1 MKKNSGK
8 IKNKLNDMVSGLKLT
23 KKKFNSVELFLVVI
37 MALILGVLTGELIF
51 DGKSTSSNELM
62 EVESTYKRLLSDY
75 YGEIDSKKLSD
86 AAISGMMSAV
96 DDKYSAYFNEEE
108 SEEFNT
114 ELNGSFI
121 GLGATIGLNKENQ
134 PIIVQVIENTP
145 AQKANL
151 KVNDRIISIDNKNV
165 EKVSISE
172 ISRMIKGNTPK
183 NVSMVVEREKEG
195 RVTIKF
201 TTGKVDIPSVTS
213 EIVTKGT
220 KKIGYIYISIFAL
233 NTDEQFKSHL
243 EKLEKQNIDSLIIDL
258 RDNTGGHLETVQNI
272 ASQFLNKKQV
282 VCQIKDKTTTKKLYS
297 SGENKNRKYN
307 IVVLTNSISASGSEV
322 LAAALQEQYN
332 AVIVGTKTYG
342 KGTVQKMFTLSTG
355 SSIKYTAEEWLT
367 SNGKSINNKG
377 ITPNVVEELNEKY
390 FTTYDKKDDNQ
401 YQKALSILESK

>member
-1 MKKNSGK
+1 MHK
-8 IKNKLNDMVSGLKLT
+8 IATKLHNLT
-23 KKKFNSVELFLVVI
+23 K
-37 MALILGVLTGELIF
+37 T
-51 DGKSTSSNELM
+51 
-62 EVESTYKRLLSDY
+62 
-75 YGEIDSKKLSD
+75 
-86 AAISGMMSAV
+86 
-96 DDKYSAYFNEEE
+96 
-108 SEEFNT
+108 
-114 ELNGSFI
+114 
-121 GLGATIGLNKENQ
+121 
-134 PIIVQVIENTP
+134 
-145 AQKANL
+145 L
-151 KVNDRIISIDNKNV
+151 KINDRIISIDNKNV